1 MRLAKVSSINERSTN
16 ILNQVHALDN
26 DLRKVYDWS
35 NGRVEFGTPT
45 DGYRGENIAGRFQ
58 TFTTSATP
66 DAENTVAHGLG
77 ATPSGVYI
85 VMKQNKAASLYV
97 DGTAWD
103 STNSFF
109 KCDVASVAFT
119 VFILP

>member
-1 MRLAKVSSINERSTN
+1 MKLVKVSSINERSAN

-26 DLRKVYDWS
+26 DLRKIYDWS

-45 DGYRGENIAGRFQ
+45 DGFRGENIAGRFQ

-77 ATPSGVYI
+77 ATPSGAYI
-85 VMKQNKAASLYV
+85 VMSQDKAGSLYKS
-97 DGTAWD
+97 GTWN
-103 STNSFF
+103 STNAFF
-109 KCDVASVAFT
+109 KCDVASVTFT